1 MTKKGNTMAE
11 LTSLPQKKNIKGQ
24 PHKLAYITEAES
36 DLLKSM
42 GGAGKPVQGTKGVP
56 AFYSDP
62 GDAGDMGGP
71 DTDAAESAG
80 GDSEGSMGF
89 SAASFDAAQQAAD
102 DESAADDFDAQP
114 VGDRSDPSVGSVD
127 PGDTFGGPFDP
138 GTPEFTGFGFP
149 DVPTTAEGAVSSI
162 QQAGKKRGQDILD
175 ARFFSPDLLS
185 IPQMNALEEEG
196 FKTFGLGYRGP
207 FEGRSASGGLDRA
220 SYNPNDL
227 SGAGTDERAYN
238 LAMFQSF
245 AKANRGLTTVEAVA
259 QHNAESPGLE
269 VSISDVQSM
278 GFDLNAPVGPQA
290 DFREAE
296 AQRGLAMGIGLLA
309 QGPISGLATIATDGK
324 GMVGM
329 LSEVLGIE
337 EEVEELGFGKIPS
350 YQEVALDIFGPSKD
364 TMEPGSFGISPRT
377 GVTEETIG
385 PEAFGLADIS
395 PPTNEEIGYT
405 DMGLGSFTLD
415 GNEEIIPL
423 SPQTKPIIKE
433 EEEIIA
439 TPSPAFPTIDTVPQS
454 RVDRI
459 ASIYNISKEAAER
472 MLGVTA

>member
-1 MTKKGNTMAE
+1 M
-11 LTSLPQKKNIKGQ
+11 IKDIQ
-24 PHKLAYITEAES
+24 TAS
-36 DLLKSM
+36 FFLKDGLNDNSSFRWCFCPGDE
-42 GGAGKPVQGTKGVP
+42 GG
-56 AFYSDP
+56 P
-62 GDAGDMGGP
+62 GDAEAGSGGYGGIGDAGP
-71 DTDAAESAG
+71 AG
-80 GDSEGSMGF
+80 
-89 SAASFDAAQQAAD
+89 
-102 DESAADDFDAQP
+102 
-114 VGDRSDPSVGSVD
+114 PSVGGGRSAG
-127 PGDTFGGPFDP
+127 PGGPMDAAGRQEASANVEDDP
-138 GTPEFTGFGFP
+138 SLGLGDIADVAGLQGVNLGPMAGIEAYDEGYYDPVTGQTKTDKQYAMDILNELGRKGMT
-149 DVPTTAEGAVSSI
+149 TTA
-162 QQAGKKRGQDILD
+162 QNMLD
-175 ARFFSPDLLS
+175 ARAYTGLG
-185 IPQMNALEEEG
+185 IPEMNALERDYNL
-196 FKTFGLGYRGP
+196 KTFGLGYRGP
-207 FEGRSASGGLDRA
+207 FEGRSVKGLDRA

-245 AKANRGLTTVEAVA
+245 AQANRGLTTVEAVA

-324 GMVGM
+324 GMVGI

-337 EEVEELGFGKIPS
+337 EEVEALGFGKVPS
-350 YQEVALDIFGPSKD
+350 MQEVALDVFGPGPERD
-364 TMEPGSFGISPRT
+364 TMNPAGFNISYSPSTGLPAPTDADVGFTGFSSEGIS
-377 GVTEETIG
+377 
-385 PEAFGLADIS
+385 
-395 PPTNEEIGYT
+395 
-405 DMGLGSFTLD
+405 LD
-415 GNEEIIPL
+415 GNEEAIPL
-423 SPQTKPIIKE
+423 SPQVEPIIKE

-439 TPSPAFPTIDTVPQS
+439 TPSPAFPTIDTVPKS

>member
-1 MTKKGNTMAE
+1 MTKKGNTMAG

-24 PHKLAYITEAES
+24 SHKLAYITEAES

-62 GDAGDMGGP
+62 GDAADMGGP
-71 DTDAAESAG
+71 DASDAESAG

-89 SAASFDAAQQAAD
+89 SAAGFDAAQQAAD
-102 DESAADDFDAQP
+102 DESAADDFDAMSG
-114 VGDRSDPSVGSVD
+114 GDQSDPSVGSVD
-127 PGDTFGGPFDP
+127 PGDTFGGFFDP
-138 GTPEFTGFGFP
+138 GTPEFSGWGNL
-149 DVPTTAEGAVSSI
+149 DVPTTSKGAVSSI

-207 FEGRSASGGLDRA
+207 FEARSREGQTRT

-227 SGAGTDERAYN
+227 TGAGTDERAYN

-269 VSISDVQSM
+269 VSINDVQSM

-290 DFREAE
+290 DFREAV
-296 AQRGLAMGIGLLA
+296 AQRGLAQGIGLLA
-309 QGPISGLATIATDGK
+309 AGPISGMATIATDGK

-337 EEVEELGFGKIPS
+337 EEVEALGYGKVPS
-350 YQEVALDIFGPSKD
+350 MQEVALDIFGPSKD
-364 TMEPGSFGISPRT
+364 TMEPGSFGLSPTT